1 MSDRPED
8 IAAAAAGRGSEA
20 ASGGAGREPSGAV
33 DELVVG
39 VDSSEHSTAVE
50 NYAKAIF
57 TLQASGAAVRT
68 TDLADR
74 LEVRPASVSTMLA
87 RLEQSG
93 LVVREPYHGVRLTD
107 DGERVALAVI
117 RRHRLLELFLAEALQ
132 LPWDVV
138 HIEAER
144 LEHHVSPRVEAAIA
158 AHLGDPTHDPHGDPI
173 PTAALELPSE
183 HGAISLAEVPEGA
196 SVELLQVSDRDPA
209 MLRYLADRG
218 ILPGAQLEV
227 IGREPFGG
235 PLRIMTASAEHLL
248 GEPLARAMTV
258 RLG

>member
-1 MSDRPED
+1 VTDSTDTTSD
-8 IAAAAAGRGSEA
+8 AY
-20 ASGGAGREPSGAV
+20 V
-33 DELVVG
+33 D
-39 VDSSEHSTAVE
+39 HSTAVE

-57 TLQASGAAVRT
+57 TLQASGSAVRT

-74 LEVRPASVSTMLA
+74 LEVRPASVSTMLT

-93 LVVREPYHGVRLTD
+93 LVAREPYHGVRLTE

-117 RRHRLLELFLAEALQ
+117 RRHRLLELFLAEALE

-173 PTAALELPSE
+173 PSASLELAIDD
-183 HGAISLAEVPEGA
+183 GGISLAECPDGTSA
-196 SVELLQVSDRDPA
+196 ELTQVSDRDPA

-218 ILPGAQLEV
+218 ILPGAALRV
-227 IGREPFGG
+227 LAREPFGG
-235 PLRIMTASAEHLL
+235 PLRVECGGTEHLL

>member
-1 MSDRPED
+1 MTADPAD
-8 IAAAAAGRGSEA
+8 TDPAAPTAA
-20 ASGGAGREPSGAV
+20 
-33 DELVVG
+33 D
-39 VDSSEHSTAVE
+39 HSTAVE

-57 TLQASGAAVRT
+57 TLQASGQAVRT
-68 TDLADR
+68 TDLAER
-74 LEVRPASVSTMLA
+74 LEVRPASVSTMLT
-87 RLEQSG
+87 RLEVSG
-93 LVVREPYHGVRLTD
+93 LVAREPYHGVRLTD

-144 LEHHVSPRVEAAIA
+144 LEHHVSPIVEAAIA

-173 PTAALELPSE
+173 PTAELELPALA
-183 HGAISLAEVPEGA
+183 GGISLAEVPDGA
-196 SVELLQVSDRDPA
+196 TAELLQVSDRDPA
-209 MLRYLADRG
+209 MLRYLAERG
-218 ILPGAQLEV
+218 ILPGASLKLV
-227 IGREPFGG
+227 GREPFGG
-235 PLRIMTASAEHLL
+235 PLRVESADELHLL

>member
-1 MSDRPED
+1 MTVDPADTDPAAPTSDD
-8 IAAAAAGRGSEA
+8 
-20 ASGGAGREPSGAV
+20 
-33 DELVVG
+33 
-39 VDSSEHSTAVE
+39 HSTAVE

-57 TLQASGAAVRT
+57 TLQASGRAVRT
-68 TDLADR
+68 TDLAER
-74 LEVRPASVSTMLA
+74 LEVRPASVSTMLT

-93 LVVREPYHGVRLTD
+93 LVAREPYHGVRLTD

-117 RRHRLLELFLAEALQ
+117 RRHRLLELFLAEALE

-173 PTAALELPSE
+173 PTADLELPLLT
-183 HGAISLAEVPEGA
+183 GGISLAEMPDGA
-196 SVELLQVSDRDPA
+196 TAELLQVSDRDPA
-209 MLRYLADRG
+209 MLRYLSDRG
-218 ILPGAQLEV
+218 IRPGAALRLV
-227 IGREPFGG
+227 GREPFGG
-235 PLRIMTASAEHLL
+235 PLRVDCDGTEHLL

>member
-1 MSDRPED
+1 M
-8 IAAAAAGRGSEA
+8 
-20 ASGGAGREPSGAV
+20 ASLDV
-33 DELVVG
+33 QD
-39 VDSSEHSTAVE
+39 HSTAVE

-57 TLQASGAAVRT
+57 TLQASAAAVRT

-74 LEVRPASVSTMLA
+74 LGVRPASVSTMLA

-93 LVVREPYHGVRLTD
+93 LAVREPYHGVRLTE

-117 RRHRLLELFLAEALQ
+117 RRHRLLELFLAEALH

-138 HIEAER
+138 HLEAER

-173 PTAALELPSE
+173 PSAALELPAPDGSLPLSE
-183 HGAISLAEVPEGA
+183 LAAGA
-196 SVELLQVSDRDPA
+196 SGELVRVSDRDPA

-218 ILPGAQLEV
+218 IGPGVLV
-227 IGREPFGG
+227 RVVGREPFGG
-235 PLRIMTASAEHLL
+235 PLRVSVEGQEHLL
-248 GEPLARAMTV
+248 GDPLARAMSV
-258 RLG
+258 LVARGD

>member
-1 MSDRPED
+1 MIQDPAD
-8 IAAAAAGRGSEA
+8 NHPPTAA
-20 ASGGAGREPSGAV
+20 
-33 DELVVG
+33 D
-39 VDSSEHSTAVE
+39 HSTAVE

-57 TLQASGAAVRT
+57 TLQASGQPVRT
-68 TDLADR
+68 TDLAER
-74 LEVRPASVSTMLA
+74 LEVRPASVSTMLT

-93 LVVREPYHGVRLTD
+93 LVAREPYHGVRLTD

-117 RRHRLLELFLAEALQ
+117 RRHRLLELFLAEALE

-173 PTAALELPSE
+173 PTAALELPVDD
-183 HGAISLAEVPEGA
+183 GGISLADVPDGA
-196 SVELLQVSDRDPA
+196 RAELLQVSDRDPA

-218 ILPGAQLEV
+218 ILPGAALV
-227 IGREPFGG
+227 LLGREPFGG
-235 PLRIMTASAEHLL
+235 PIRVETGGAEHLL

-258 RLG
+258 RIG

>member
-1 MSDRPED
+1 MTVDPAD
-8 IAAAAAGRGSEA
+8 TDPAAPTAA
-20 ASGGAGREPSGAV
+20 
-33 DELVVG
+33 D
-39 VDSSEHSTAVE
+39 HSTAVE

-57 TLQASGAAVRT
+57 TLQASGQAVRT
-68 TDLADR
+68 TDLAER
-74 LEVRPASVSTMLA
+74 LEVRPASVSTMLT

-93 LVVREPYHGVRLTD
+93 LVAREPYHGVRLTT

-117 RRHRLLELFLAEALQ
+117 RRHRLLELFLAEALE

-173 PTAALELPSE
+173 PTAELKLPVVA
-183 HGAISLAEVPEGA
+183 GISLADTPDGA
-196 SVELLQVSDRDPA
+196 TAELLQVSDRDPA
-209 MLRYLADRG
+209 MLRYLAERG
-218 ILPGAQLEV
+218 ILPGASLRLV
-227 IGREPFGG
+227 GREPFGG
-235 PLRIMTASAEHLL
+235 PLRVDCDGTEHLL

>member
-1 MSDRPED
+1 VPDSTD
-8 IAAAAAGRGSEA
+8 IA
-20 ASGGAGREPSGAV
+20 PP
-33 DELVVG
+33 
-39 VDSSEHSTAVE
+39 DSADHSTAVE

-57 TLQASGAAVRT
+57 TLQASGEPVRT

-74 LEVRPASVSTMLA
+74 LEVRPASVSTMLT
-87 RLEQSG
+87 RLEHAG
-93 LVVREPYHGVRLTD
+93 LVAREPYHGVRLTD

-117 RRHRLLELFLAEALQ
+117 RRHRLLELFLAEALE

-158 AHLGDPTHDPHGDPI
+158 AHLGNPTHDPHGDPI
-173 PTAALELPSE
+173 PTAALELAVDS
-183 HGAISLAEVPEGA
+183 GGVSLAEVPDGA
-196 SVELLQVSDRDPA
+196 SAELLQVSDRDPA

-218 ILPGAQLEV
+218 ILPGAALHV
-227 IGREPFGG
+227 VAREPFGG
-235 PLRIMTASAEHLL
+235 PIRIRAGGTEHQL

-258 RLG
+258 RIGG

>member
-1 MSDRPED
+1 MTVDPAD
-8 IAAAAAGRGSEA
+8 TDPAAPTAA
-20 ASGGAGREPSGAV
+20 
-33 DELVVG
+33 D
-39 VDSSEHSTAVE
+39 HSTAVE

-57 TLQASGAAVRT
+57 TLQASGQAVRT
-68 TDLADR
+68 TDLAER
-74 LEVRPASVSTMLA
+74 LEVRPASVSTMLT

-93 LVVREPYHGVRLTD
+93 LVAREPYHGVRLTS

-117 RRHRLLELFLAEALQ
+117 RRHRLLELFLAEALE

-173 PTAALELPSE
+173 PTAELKLPAPS
-183 HGAISLAEVPEGA
+183 GISLADTPDGA
-196 SVELLQVSDRDPA
+196 TAELLQVSDRDPA
-209 MLRYLADRG
+209 MLRYLAERG
-218 ILPGAQLEV
+218 ILPGASLRLV
-227 IGREPFGG
+227 GREPFGG
-235 PLRIMTASAEHLL
+235 PLRVDCSGTEHLL